1 MASNTPTTDSDTED
15 AQLQLFAPS
24 DKVTDQIKADQES
37 SRLFGVANSI
47 VTECKQARLSDLGDI
62 VIGLRIA
69 LDMRPEPNPRRLD
82 SLRDLFAALVTK
94 YAQGG
99 GDTDDLDEAIE
110 LGFDLSGL
118 ESRGSYSQPVEMGAQ
133 ESYLVKS
140 IADVQTRTR
149 QSFEIS
155 NLDTAISLL
164 REAILLQPEH
174 DVKRSASLSS
184 LAVALLTRFNTTSQ
198 LQDLDE
204 AISLFNEAL
213 ELPHED
219 RLDLL
224 NNLCAALLTR
234 FHATTEP
241 QHFEAGVMRRVEV
254 LRLEAAAMGIPD
266 HMFYESQGL
275 RRTVEMRRHRR

>member
-1 MASNTPTTDSDTED
+1 
-15 AQLQLFAPS
+15 
-24 DKVTDQIKADQES
+24 
-37 SRLFGVANSI
+37 
-47 VTECKQARLSDLGDI
+47 
-62 VIGLRIA
+62 
-69 LDMRPEPNPRRLD
+69 
-82 SLRDLFAALVTK
+82 
-94 YAQGG
+94 
-99 GDTDDLDEAIE
+99 
-110 LGFDLSGL
+110 
-118 ESRGSYSQPVEMGAQ
+118 MGAQ

-149 QSFEIS
+149 QSFEIP

-164 REAILLQPEH
+164 REAILLQPEL

-184 LAVALLTRFNTTSQ
+184 LAVALLTRFNMTSQ

-266 HMFYESQGL
+266 HVFYVRADDEYFSELKTQ
-275 RRTVEMRRHRR
+275 T